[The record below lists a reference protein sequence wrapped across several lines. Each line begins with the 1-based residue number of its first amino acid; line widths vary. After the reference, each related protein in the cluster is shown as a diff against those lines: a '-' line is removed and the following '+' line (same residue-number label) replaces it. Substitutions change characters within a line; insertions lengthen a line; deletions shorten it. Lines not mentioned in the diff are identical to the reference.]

1 MKVQDETLS
10 RYNTENVID
19 TQRISKYIFALNL
32 SIKIHSSMKIL
43 HVNITY
49 LPKATRNCFSIFGK
63 ERKIDTK

>member
-32 SIKIHSSMKIL
+32 SIKIHSSMKIH
-43 HVNITY
+43 HVNRTY
-49 LPKATRNCFSIFGK
+49 FDQQLVRCY
-63 ERKIDTK
+63 DQ